1 MRALDCRIRV
11 VLTKPCYSSHQRAVS
26 VNAGLLLGSVSGRLT
41 ILPCFCWDA
50 ILTGSRA
57 SARLQL
63 EKGYFRKEDAC
74 DQKTVIEPAA
84 VEIVECLLS
93 RRM

>member
-1 MRALDCRIRV
+1 MRASDYRVGV

-50 ILTGSRA
+50 ILARSRA

-63 EKGYFRKEDAC
+63 EMGYF
-74 DQKTVIEPAA
+74 P
-84 VEIVECLLS
+84 
-93 RRM
+93 